1 MERQFDIVIVGA
13 GPAGLSAAIYGARA
27 GMSVA
32 VIESWAPGGK
42 LVKTAHIENYPGIES
57 CEGTTLAMNLLNHAI
72 HLGAEYIA
80 AEVVQVKDKHV
91 LCNDQ
96 NTYIGKAL
104 IIATGTVERKLNIPG
119 EEKNTGR
126 GVSYCAICDGAFF
139 KNKIVTVIGGG
150 NSALDEAIYLTQ
162 FASKV
167 NILVRNEMRADL
179 NLQQEAMKNEK
190 IEIMKKIVPLEILDD
205 GKKVTAIKVKNVISN
220 EEVVMETS
228 AVFPYVGADPMTSLI
243 QELGI
248 CDEKGYILT
257 NEEMET
263 IVPGIFAAGDVRKKT
278 IRQVVTAANDG
289 AIAAQS
295 AFQYIKRMNNN

>member
-1 MERQFDIVIVGA
+1 MERQFDLVIIGG

-27 GMSVA
+27 GLSVA
-32 VIESWAPGGK
+32 VIEFWAPGGK
-42 LVKTAHIENYPGIES
+42 LVKTSHIENYPGVASIE
-57 CEGTTLAMNLLNHAI
+57 GPTLAMNMMEHAMG
-72 HLGAEYIA
+72 LGAEYIA
-80 AEVVQVKDKHV
+80 AEVLSIEGKKVV
-91 LCNDQ
+91 CNDDT
-96 NTYIGKAL
+96 TYIGKAI

-139 KNKIVTVIGGG
+139 KDKVVTVIGGG
-150 NSALDEAIYLTQ
+150 NSAIEEAIYLTQ

-167 NILVRNEMRADL
+167 NIFVRNELRAEL
-179 NLQQEAMKNEK
+179 SLQEEAMNHEK
-190 IEIMKKIVPLEILDD
+190 IEVVKKIVPLEIIDD
-205 GKKVTAIKVKNVISN
+205 GKKVVGIKVKNVLTD
-220 EEVVMETS
+220 EVYDVETS
-228 AVFPYVGADPMTSLI
+228 AVFPYVGADPVTSFASD
-243 QELGI
+243 LGI

-263 IVPGIFAAGDVRKKT
+263 SVEGIFAAGDVRKKT

-295 AFQYIKRMNNN
+295 AFHYIKKK

>member
-1 MERQFDIVIVGA
+1 MERHFDLVIIGG

-27 GMSVA
+27 GLSVA
-32 VIESWAPGGK
+32 VIEFWAPGGK
-42 LVKTAHIENYPGIES
+42 LVKTSHIENYPGVASIE
-57 CEGTTLAMNLLNHAI
+57 GPTLAMNMMEHAMG
-72 HLGAEYIA
+72 LGAEYIA
-80 AEVVQVKDKHV
+80 AEVLSIEGKKVV
-91 LCNDQ
+91 CNDDT
-96 NTYIGKAL
+96 TYIGKAI

-139 KNKIVTVIGGG
+139 KDKVVTVIGGG
-150 NSALDEAIYLTQ
+150 NSAIEEAIYLTQ

-167 NILVRNEMRADL
+167 NIFVRNELRAEL
-179 NLQQEAMKNEK
+179 SLQEEAMNHEK
-190 IEIMKKIVPLEILDD
+190 IEVVKKIVPLEIIDD
-205 GKKVTAIKVKNVISN
+205 GKKVVGIKVKNVLTD
-220 EEVVMETS
+220 EVYDVETS
-228 AVFPYVGADPMTSLI
+228 AVFPYVGADPVTSFASD
-243 QELGI
+243 LGI

-263 IVPGIFAAGDVRKKT
+263 SVEGIFAAGDVRKKT

-295 AFQYIKRMNNN
+295 AFHYIKKK